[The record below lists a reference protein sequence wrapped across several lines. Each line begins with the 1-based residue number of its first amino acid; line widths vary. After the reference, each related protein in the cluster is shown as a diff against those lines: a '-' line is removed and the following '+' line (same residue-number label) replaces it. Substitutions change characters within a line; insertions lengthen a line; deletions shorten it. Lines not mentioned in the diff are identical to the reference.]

1 MYAAFDKIDTEKM
14 FQCMR
19 QRGISEWVVQKKEK
33 IYLRKNK
40 KQSEG
45 GRERRWII
53 WDDKGSE
60 TGLFA

>member
-45 GRERRWII
+45 GRERR
-53 WDDKGSE
+53 
-60 TGLFA
+60 